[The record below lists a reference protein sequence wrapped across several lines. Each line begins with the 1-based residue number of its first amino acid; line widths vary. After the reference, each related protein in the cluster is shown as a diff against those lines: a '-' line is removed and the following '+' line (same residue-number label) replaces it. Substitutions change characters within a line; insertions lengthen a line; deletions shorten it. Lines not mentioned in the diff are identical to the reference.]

1 MRNSI
6 AYLLVFTLCCIFLF
20 TGTTVYA
27 AGAENIS
34 IDAPSRVYRGNTFT
48 VVVNGTDLK
57 NVYGYDVR
65 ISFNSDLLTLEKV
78 ETQSDGFSVGPVYR
92 DNEVI
97 CAFTKIGD
105 VDEMSGDL
113 KLCTYTFTAK
123 DTGKADIT
131 LNTVEL
137 INKKIE
143 SNIINVNKKAT
154 INVLRKSTGGGG
166 GSTDDT
172 TPQPSPEITIAKDE
186 DGTVRIKVQPSLDEN
201 TGEAKSTVD
210 AKTLEEAFS
219 IAEKDSLGYK
229 KIIIEISEAEGATE
243 YALVLPAEYVS
254 NETANNLIDFT
265 TPIGRIELK
274 DNMFTKEQVGDEET
288 VTIRIGVLNTS
299 ALDKGISDRIGN
311 RPARR
316 FAVDVGEEEFDW
328 VNNNSPVKISIEY
341 EPTSAELAE
350 YEHIIVCYID
360 ENGNITTIPNGKY
373 DPSTKTVN
381 FTVNHTGQYFIS
393 FAKKTFSD
401 LDGYEW
407 ARKAIEVMASKGII
421 KGTSETTFTPGEKI
435 IRADFVVLLVRTL
448 ELKADFDSNFDDVNP
463 NDYYYE
469 ALGIAKKL
477 GIAKGVGDNK
487 FMPKENITRQEMM
500 CFLDRALTI
509 AGKGVERGT
518 IKDIEKFA
526 DYTKVSSFAV
536 ESVASLVKS
545 GIVAGDGRNINPLD
559 PALRAEAAVL
569 MYRIYN
575 R

>member
-1 MRNSI
+1 
-6 AYLLVFTLCCIFLF
+6 LCFITLF
-20 TGTTVYA
+20 TGTAVYA
-27 AGAENIS
+27 AGTENFS
-34 IDAPSRVYRGNTFT
+34 IDAPSKVYEGDTFT

-57 NVYGYDVR
+57 NVYGYDIR
-65 ISFNSDLLTLEKV
+65 ISFNSDVLTLEKA
-78 ETQSDGFSVGPVYR
+78 ETRNNGFSVGPIYK
-92 DNEVI
+92 DNQVI
-97 CAFTKIGD
+97 CAFTQIGK

-113 KLCTYTFTAK
+113 KLCTYTFKAK
-123 DTGKADIT
+123 STGNADIT
-131 LNTVEL
+131 LNSVEL
-137 INKKIE
+137 VSKEIV
-143 SNIINVNKKAT
+143 SNVVNVNKKAS
-154 INVLRKSTGGGG
+154 IDVQKKSTGGGG
-166 GSTDDT
+166 TFVP
-172 TPQPSPEITIAKDE
+172 PQPIPDTSDTPDTPDVTVIKDD
-186 DGTVRIKVQPSLDEN
+186 DGTVRIIMQALLDQD

-210 AKTLEEAFS
+210 AKTIEEAFS
-219 IAEKDSLGYK
+219 LAEKDSSGYK
-229 KIIIEISEAEGATE
+229 KVVFEVSEVEEAKE

-254 NETANNLIDFT
+254 KETANNLIEFR
-265 TPIGRIELK
+265 TPIGCIELK
-274 DNMFTKEQVGDEET
+274 DNMFTKEQVGDAET

-299 ALDKGISDRIGN
+299 ALDKDIRDSIGN

-316 FAVDVGEEEFDW
+316 FAVDVGEKAFDW
-328 VNNNSPVKISIEY
+328 VNSNSPVSISIDY
-341 EPTSAELAE
+341 KPTTAELAE
-350 YEHIIVCYID
+350 YEHIVACYID
-360 ENGNITTIPNGKY
+360 EDGNINTIPNGKY
-373 DPSTKTVN
+373 DSSTKTVN
-381 FTVNHTGQYFIS
+381 FSVKHTGQYYVS

-421 KGTSETTFTPGEKI
+421 KGTSETTFSPGEKI
-435 IRADFVVLLVRTL
+435 IRADFVLLLVRTL
-448 ELKADFDSNFDDVNP
+448 ELEADFDSNFDDVNP

-477 GIAKGVGDNK
+477 GIANGVGDNK

-500 CFLDRALTI
+500 CFLDRALTV

-518 IKDIEKFA
+518 IKDLEKFA